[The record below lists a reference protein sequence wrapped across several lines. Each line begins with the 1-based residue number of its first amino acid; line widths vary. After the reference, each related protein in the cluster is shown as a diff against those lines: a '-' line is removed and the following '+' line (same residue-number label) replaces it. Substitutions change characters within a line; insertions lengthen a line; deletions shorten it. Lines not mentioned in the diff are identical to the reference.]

1 MEYLT
6 MVFSFL
12 NRVKASF
19 HFGLKLFLIIPV
31 FYLFSPFLFSQE
43 TSPRLKKEL
52 LIEDVRQLAEILER
66 SHPDPYLR
74 GGGKV
79 AFHRRFQETL
89 LKIPED
95 GFTIKEFYIHL
106 LPFVASIKDGHTFLL
121 PPWPAKSGSGLPFD
135 LNIVEKI
142 IYIEKVYFPEHRD
155 LIGARLEALNQI
167 SLSQILDRLKSLVGW
182 DNEYQLLTYLCRFLD
197 DENLLA
203 LLLPAESSNQP
214 LQVDLKL
221 PSGELKS
228 LIIPFKEAR
237 PARAVEVTSKI
248 VLPSTDK
255 IDFVYAF
262 LDPKREVCLL
272 RIDGMFSYREN
283 FEFFRAMG
291 APWVSIQAAKVY
303 SQIYGKKP
311 PENQDELIAAI
322 PSATEVFRKMVIEMK
337 QAATRKLIVDLRK
350 NSGGNSLLANI
361 LVYFLFPEDEITM
374 ISTSFS
380 VKKYSDLYFA
390 NYPGDSL
397 EKINQ
402 RRKITL
408 LKEDYDFA
416 EDPYFKRES
425 LRLME
430 GESRLQE
437 FLELVPTFYA
447 EYKSGVY
454 KNYYRPAEII
464 VISSA
469 WTYSSGYTLMSMLYK
484 LGAKIVGVPSGQS
497 GNCFGDTLMFQ
508 LKNSGLR
515 GYVSHKLFLDF
526 PEDPVLGYLL
536 RPHRELTYNDLI
548 RYHFDPNA
556 SILLALEK

>member
-1 MEYLT
+1 MI
-6 MVFSFL
+6 FSFW
-12 NRVKASF
+12 NRVKDSF
-19 HFGLKLFLIIPV
+19 PCGLKLFLIIPV
-31 FYLFSPFLFSQE
+31 FYLFSPFLYCQE
-43 TSPRLKKEL
+43 TMRLKKEL
-52 LIEDVRQLAEILER
+52 LIEDVRQLAEILEK

-74 GGGKV
+74 GGGKI

-89 LKIPED
+89 LKIPEE
-95 GFTIKEFYIHL
+95 GLTIKEFFIHL

-135 LNIVEKI
+135 LNIVEKS

-155 LIGARLEALNQI
+155 LIGARLETLNCI
-167 SLSQILDRLKSLVGW
+167 PLSQILDRLKSLVGW
-182 DNEYQLLTYLCRFLD
+182 DNEYQLLTYLCRFLA
-197 DENLLA
+197 DEGLLA
-203 LLLPAESSNQP
+203 LLMPEGDFNQP
-214 LQVDLKL
+214 LEVSLKL
-221 PSGELKS
+221 PSGQEKNLFIS
-228 LIIPFKEAR
+228 LKEAR
-237 PARAVEVTSKI
+237 PAIPVEASSRII
-248 VLPSTDK
+248 VPSTEK
-255 IDFVYAF
+255 IDFAYAF
-262 LDPKREVCLL
+262 LDPKKEVCLL

-283 FEFFRAMG
+283 FEFFQRMET
-291 APWVSIQAAKVY
+291 PWVSGQAARVY
-303 SQIYGKKP
+303 SQIYGTKP
-311 PENQDELIAAI
+311 PANQDELIAAI
-322 PSATEVFRKMVIEMK
+322 PSATELFRKMVIEMK
-337 QAATRKLIVDLRK
+337 RASTRKLIVDLRK

-361 LVYFLFPEDEITM
+361 LVYFLFPEEEITR

-390 NYPGDSL
+390 NYPNDSL

-416 EDPYFKRES
+416 EDPHFKTES
-425 LRLME
+425 LRLIE
-430 GESRLQE
+430 GETKSE
-437 FLELVPTFYA
+437 KYLELTPTFYA
-447 EYKSGVY
+447 EYKSGAY
-454 KNYYRPAEII
+454 KNYYRPPEII

-526 PEDPVLGYLL
+526 PEDPTSGYLL
-536 RPHRELTYNDLI
+536 RPYRELIYNDLI
-548 RYHFDPNA
+548 RYCFDPNA